1 MAHAWLAKHALV
13 IFESGMH
20 QWNVCQSQCMHGV
33 TGGNNASR
41 RYSARV
47 HHLIRHERRPRRP
60 LNKAD
65 LVVDALCRIA

>member
-1 MAHAWLAKHALV
+1 
-13 IFESGMH
+13 MH
-20 QWNVCQSQCMHGV
+20 RV
-33 TGGNNASR
+33 TEGNNAAR
-41 RYSARV
+41 RYIARV